1 MRKTLIAILLF
12 VSLTAPA
19 SAQTADTTQLLTLL
33 QQLVQLLIERV
44 EELKVQLAAQTA
56 SNTLSFAG
64 IAQDIQEV
72 KTTIV
77 SSTMPKTASV
87 AEQPKPEPQRMD
99 VVRISGDYFTYNTI
113 VIGTSTWPLFHIHN
127 VTLKDG
133 SKGIIKRVKLAI
145 NGIEDSDIIS
155 GYISSTGQLVGS
167 QRTIS
172 EVPLTG
178 ENGVFEVDNLD
189 APFYEDKRIIAYGN
203 ATLYMAF
210 NPTVNGKKLDII
222 IREIE
227 IVDRQGNPTNTIQND
242 PFPSTTITIEYKA
255 E

>member
-1 MRKTLIAILLF
+1 MRRILIAILLF

-77 SSTMPKTASV
+77 SSTMPKTASI
-87 AEQPKPEPQRMD
+87 AEQPKPILD